1 MIIETQPIHA
11 LKNAPYNP
19 RVTLQPGDE
28 RWERLQRSLDEFQ
41 LVQPIVWNRQTGH
54 VVSGHQRLAVLKHQG
69 VEQIECVV
77 VDLPLEREKAL
88 NVTLNNAEVG
98 SSWDTSRLIDLVS
111 ELQDLPEMDATLTG
125 FDDQQLRDLVLSPNE
140 TESIAGEE
148 DFDSDPSKMRVIL
161 EIPEEEWE
169 TVETDLDSLLSL
181 HPEIR
186 LHLLH
191 K

>member
-1 MIIETQPIHA
+1 MIIETQPIQA

-28 RWERLQRSLDEFQ
+28 RWDRLQRSLDEFE

-69 VEQIECVV
+69 VERVECVV
-77 VDLPLEREKAL
+77 VDLPLGREKAL

-98 SSWDTSRLIDLVS
+98 SSWDTERLVDLVS
-111 ELQDLPEMDATLTG
+111 ELQDLPEIDATLTG
-125 FDDQQLRDLVLSPNE
+125 FDDQQLRDLVLSPSDVDATNDE
-140 TESIAGEE
+140 N
-148 DFDSDPSKMRVIL
+148 DFDSDPTKMRVVL
-161 EIPEEEWE
+161 EIPKGEWE
-169 TVETDLDSLLSL
+169 TIESQIDSLLSL
-181 HPEIR
+181 YPEVR

-191 K
+191 D